1 MIQAF
6 VITLREG
13 LEAFLIVAVSLAYLR
28 RTDRH
33 TLVPAALWG
42 IVTGLCLSIIAGVLL
57 HRAANQEL
65 LEGPLALVAS
75 VSVGWLVVQMW
86 RSGRHM
92 GAEIKARLQD
102 SATRPGF
109 AAMSGVFLFILFMV
123 TREGME
129 TALLLIQ
136 LRDVPSIFMGAMWGI
151 LGAASLA
158 WAWVRY
164 GRRINLSL
172 LFQATAIFLLVFVF
186 QLTIQGVH
194 ESAEQHLL
202 PFSDIIHTKT
212 ESWGPDSP
220 FGHLLTYLLV
230 VLPAA
235 WCFIAWFTTRYRY
248 APAATGLRSEPMQWS
263 AAIKEEKAA
272 SVIRH

>member
-1 MIQAF
+1 M
-6 VITLREG
+6 
-13 LEAFLIVAVSLAYLR
+13 SL
-28 RTDRH
+28 
-33 TLVPAALWG
+33 V
-42 IVTGLCLSIIAGVLL
+42 AGVLL
-57 HRAANQEL
+57 QRAANQEL

-86 RSGRHM
+86 RSGRNM
-92 GAEIKARLQD
+92 SAEIKARLQA

-123 TREGME
+123 GREGME

-136 LRDVPSIFMGAMWGI
+136 IRDVPSIFVGAVWGI

-158 WAWVRY
+158 WAWTRY

-172 LFQATAIFLLVFVF
+172 LFQATAIFLLVFVL

-194 ESAEQHLL
+194 ESAEQQLL

-212 ESWGPDSP
+212 ESWGPDST
-220 FGHLLTYLLV
+220 FGHLLTYSLAI
-230 VLPAA
+230 LPAM
-235 WCFIAWFTTRYRY
+235 WCIVAWFTARDRN
-248 APAATGLRSEPMQWS
+248 ALAESRQRSKSVQWS
-263 AAIKEEKAA
+263 VAMEEEKAA
-272 SVIRH
+272 SVIRR